1 MNNTIRLNTLFERF
15 LKDQCS
21 SEEVK
26 ELYACIKEKQVS
38 SELDPLLED
47 VWSKI
52 ETYPTLDDRHRQYLL
67 KKIRNRTVKE
77 RSGRR
82 WRLPLKIAAVAS
94 VVVVAV
100 ILSTPKAVHMAETDT
115 DTETITQTT
124 QPGQRAIYILPDG
137 SRVSLNAGSSITF
150 PKKFNNDTR
159 TVVLEGEAFFDIVRN
174 AEQPFIVTSA
184 GIKTE
189 VLGTSFNIR
198 AYHGENIEVT
208 VATGKVQV
216 GSLDKLSSQDNEK
229 VLLTAN
235 EQAVYNHANGSI
247 TQTSVD
253 IRKYLAWYSK
263 ELILENT
270 SVRDAIL
277 MLEKRFDQKIILSDH
292 EVGNCVIRRAR
303 YEQESLETIL
313 KGLQSSLGFEY
324 EFNGYNQW
332 TITGQGCK

>member
-1 MNNTIRLNTLFERF
+1 MTNTRRLNTLFERF

-21 SEEVK
+21 PEEVK
-26 ELYACIKEKQVS
+26 ELYAYIKKKQVS
-38 SELDPLLED
+38 SEFDPLLED

-52 ETYPTLDDRHRQYLL
+52 ETYPTLDDHHRQYLL
-67 KKIRNRTVKE
+67 KKIKNRTLQE

-100 ILSTPKAVHMAETDT
+100 ILSTPKAVHVAE
-115 DTETITQTT
+115 TETITQTT
-124 QPGQRAIYILPDG
+124 QPGQRASYILPDG

-150 PKKFNNDTR
+150 PEKFDNETR
-159 TVVLEGEAFFDIVRN
+159 AVVLEGEAFFDIVKN
-174 AEQPFIVTSA
+174 VEQPFIVASA

-198 AYHGENIEVT
+198 AYQGENIEVT

-216 GSLDKLSSQDNEK
+216 GSLDKLSSQDNGK

-253 IRKYLAWYSK
+253 IRKYLAWHSK

-270 SVRDAIL
+270 SVKDAIL
-277 MLEKRFDQKIILSDH
+277 MLEKRFDQKHILSDRK
-292 EVGNCVIRRAR
+292 VGNCVIRKAR
-303 YEQESLETIL
+303 YEKESLETIL
-313 KGLQSSLGFEY
+313 KGLQSFLDFEY

-332 TITGQGCK
+332 IITGQGCK